1 MIQVFIPD
9 YGPYSSESFCHP
21 AESNHSI
28 WRYHFGT
35 AEVSKRK
42 FRQPLIINC
51 FNSLPKTIP
60 ERTSN
65 NKKLFCTPIVKISV
79 RSVGVL
85 QRHVLTLF
93 LKVIDTWLLYLF
105 MHLVYCLGNRSFLLI
120 SEERSSVCMP
130 CLQRKKISK
139 YIPVGLIQK

>member
-21 AESNHSI
+21 AKSNHSI
-28 WRYHFGT
+28 WCYHFGT
-35 AEVSKRK
+35 AEISKRK
-42 FRQPLIINC
+42 FRHPLIISY

-60 ERTSN
+60 ECTSN
-65 NKKLFCTPIVKISV
+65 NKKLFCTPVVKTSV
-79 RSVGVL
+79 RSIGVL

-93 LKVIDTWLLYLF
+93 LKVIDTWPLYF
-105 MHLVYCLGNRSFLLI
+105 VHVVYCLENRSFLLI

-130 CLQRKKISK
+130 CLQRKKLVSTF
-139 YIPVGLIQK
+139 L